1 MATNSEGK
9 ICAEISRICGDSHAY
24 FECEVDPATNAVV
37 WRLDLYGKARGYQR
51 LAFATHAEA
60 VAELKKFETEIEDA
74 KTKARTILELE
85 RVPDDGWY
93 HLEPECFRDRFVRF
107 GGTRGGSARVPC
119 ASTTVSRVAS
129 RLAGSGARLNVF
141 LLTALKRRSS
151 GARTWIIEEG

>member
-93 HLEPECFRDRFVRF
+93 HLEHECFRDRF
-107 GGTRGGSARVPC
+107 GTLWRN
-119 ASTTVSRVAS
+119 
-129 RLAGSGARLNVF
+129 AGRIGARPLCLYYCEPSGEPSGRIGREIERVF
-141 LLTALKRRSS
+141 VNGVEATFIRR
-151 GARTWIIEEG
+151 EDMDY